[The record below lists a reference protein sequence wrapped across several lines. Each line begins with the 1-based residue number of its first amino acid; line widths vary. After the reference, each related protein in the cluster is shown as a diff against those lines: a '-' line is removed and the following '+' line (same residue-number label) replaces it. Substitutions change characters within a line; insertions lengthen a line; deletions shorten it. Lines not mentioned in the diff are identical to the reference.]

1 VKTIYLKYLLPLL
14 ILFIIACSGTLAI
27 NCIFSLGMDEIS
39 IVSLILSFAIT
50 DLLSLIIFIR
60 GLPLA
65 ADAQGMHT
73 FVATGVKFI
82 VELFISLI
90 WFVAAKK
97 TSAEYILLFF
107 VLYLAFSLF
116 LVIVILKTLKK
127 KSL

>member
-1 VKTIYLKYLLPLL
+1 
-14 ILFIIACSGTLAI
+14 
-27 NCIFSLGMDEIS
+27 MDEIS
-39 IVSLILSFAIT
+39 TLLLILSFT
-50 DLLSLIIFIR
+50 VSTLLSLIIFVR

-65 ADAQGMHT
+65 ADLQGMHT

-82 VELFISLI
+82 VELFIVLI
-90 WFVAAKK
+90 WFVVAKK
-97 TSAEYILLFF
+97 TSVNYILLFF

>member
-1 VKTIYLKYLLPLL
+1 
-14 ILFIIACSGTLAI
+14 
-27 NCIFSLGMDEIS
+27 MDEIS